1 MKHFI
6 VGTAGHV
13 DHGKTALIRYL
24 TGTDTDRLKEE
35 KIRGISIDIG
45 FAALHFENSLTLG
58 IIDVPGHERFL
69 KNMLAG
75 TGGID
80 MVMLVIA
87 ADEGIMPQTRE
98 HFEML
103 QCFGVTQGLVVLNK
117 IDKVDAD
124 WLQLVEEDVRK
135 WLEGTFLEPAPIC
148 RVSAVT
154 GEGMEE
160 LKSTLKIRAEKLCER
175 DHNAPFRLWIDRAF
189 NLKGQ
194 GLIVTG
200 SVLTGTLKTGEVLQ
214 VFPSGASAKARE
226 IETHNRPVPQVVA
239 GQRASVK
246 LAGLTLAEVGRG
258 MFLSGGRYGQTSKV
272 WDAAV
277 QWKQK
282 FASGTRIRLHIG
294 TGEFIGR
301 MSFAKTDMKNS
312 LVRLHLEEPIS
323 AGLGDQGILRRYS
336 PQDLIGGVKL
346 LLPAER
352 NHKCE
357 ELLGRL
363 NEAVQRGDQDK
374 VMLELLLMAQE
385 PPIIN
390 EWVHLAGF
398 VSEKNV
404 RNSIGRLVKEGIVQ
418 QAGNYFV
425 AVEQLRLLQMKLKK
439 VLGEFHRQNPDEP
452 GISRE
457 TLRQKIKLPANIADW
472 FIQTAIYDGLAIAR
486 EELIAEPS
494 HAQSHGRNTENLK
507 KIFENMINKKDII
520 DITPQWL
527 SEKMQRPQ
535 KEINPFFET
544 LVREGVVIRI
554 SGVHVYRKT
563 IQYIGSTI
571 QTHFAYHETM
581 SVGELRDLLN
591 TSRRLIIPVLEY
603 LDEHKYTLRKGD
615 VRLPGPNL
623 RNLSE

>member
-1 MKHFI
+1 MKHLI

-35 KIRGISIDIG
+35 KKRGISIDIG
-45 FAALHFENSLTLG
+45 FAALHFEDSLTLG

-103 QCFGVTQGLVVLNK
+103 QCFGIKQGLVVLNK

-124 WLQLVEEDVRK
+124 WLQLVEEDVRN
-135 WLEGTFLEPAPIC
+135 WLEGTFLATAPIC

-160 LKSTLKIRAEKLCER
+160 LKSTLKLRAQILCER

-194 GLIVTG
+194 GLIITG
-200 SVLTGTLKTGEVLQ
+200 SVLTGTLKAGEVLE

-226 IETHNRPVPQVVA
+226 IETHNHPVGQVVA

-246 LAGLTLAEVGRG
+246 LAGLTLADVGRG
-258 MFLSGGRYGQTSKV
+258 MFLSAERHGQTSKV

-277 QWKQK
+277 QWKQN
-282 FASGTRIRLHIG
+282 FPSGTRIRLHIG

-301 MSFAKTDMKNS
+301 MSFAKPDVQAS
-312 LVRLHLEEPIS
+312 LVRLHLEVPVS

-336 PQDLIGGVKL
+336 PQDLIGGVRL

-352 NHKCE
+352 NRKRE
-357 ELLGRL
+357 ELLGKL
-363 NEAVQRGDQDK
+363 NEAVQRGDQDE
-374 VMLELLLMAQE
+374 VMLKLLLMAKE
-385 PPIIN
+385 PPVLN
-390 EWVHLAGF
+390 EWVRLAGY
-398 VSEKNV
+398 VSEKSA
-404 RNSIGRLVKEGIVQ
+404 RNSIFRLVKGGIVQ
-418 QAGNYFV
+418 QV
-425 AVEQLRLLQMKLKK
+425 
-439 VLGEFHRQNPDEP
+439 
-452 GISRE
+452 
-457 TLRQKIKLPANIADW
+457 
-472 FIQTAIYDGLAIAR
+472 
-486 EELIAEPS
+486 
-494 HAQSHGRNTENLK
+494 
-507 KIFENMINKKDII
+507 
-520 DITPQWL
+520 TPQWL
-527 SEKMQRPQ
+527 AEKMNRPQ
-535 KEINPFFET
+535 EQIKPFFDRM
-544 LVREGVVIRI
+544 VREKVIIRLRE
-554 SGVHVYRKT
+554 YT
-563 IQYIGSTI
+563 YTEIQC
-571 QTHFAYHETM
+571 
-581 SVGELRDLLN
+581 N
-591 TSRRLIIPVLEY
+591 TLGQSFNSIF
-603 LDEHKYTLRKGD
+603 HA
-615 VRLPGPNL
+615 
-623 RNLSE
+623 